1 VGRGGGGRGQFRIPP
16 HIFLV
21 FVWGTNLSS
30 LIPSLQ
36 KISVARLPGDKKNDD
51 VVPPG
56 ELNECAVGTP
66 SFPPDGDVTSMCA
79 E

>member
-1 VGRGGGGRGQFRIPP
+1 
-16 HIFLV
+16 L
-21 FVWGTNLSS
+21 WGTFFCF

-36 KISVARLPGDKKNDD
+36 KISVARLLDDKLNDD